1 MKTCTGTDRANS
13 AADPDWW
20 AQLEIQLQAV
30 SDTVSEINDPDLEEA
45 FEEFDKLAGGRFRAS
60 RKIEN

>member
-1 MKTCTGTDRANS
+1 MKTCSGTDRAGS

-20 AQLEIQLQAV
+20 AQLEVQLQAV
-30 SDTVSEINDPDLEEA
+30 SNTVGEINNPDLEEA
-45 FEEFDKLAGGRFRAS
+45 FEAFDRLANDRFRAS